1 MRRFLLSLMLLACAL
16 PRWAVATG
24 EVLFVV
30 SEDQPAYKELADA
43 VRAELAR
50 LPAPPAVRLAQAA
63 AFEAEQL
70 GTAQAIVAVGARAFR
85 AVAASGARVPTVGAL
100 LPRSA
105 FVRTVLEHGQGG
117 GRRSAVFLD
126 QPLGRQLELIRIAL
140 PERTQVGVLLGP
152 ESERATTA
160 LQAAAAERRIK
171 LATQK
176 VAEEKELHHAVQRLL
191 AEIDVLLALPDP
203 VVFNAGTVPHILLAS
218 YRQGVPVVGFSQAYV
233 RAGAVLALYS
243 TPAQL
248 GAQTGEM
255 VRTLLTTG
263 QLPAPQHP
271 RYFTVNT
278 NPYVARSLGHA
289 LEEPAVLQM
298 RLQAAERPN

>member
-1 MRRFLLSLMLLACAL
+1 MLLLVCAL
-16 PRWAVATG
+16 PRWAAATG

-30 SEDQPAYKELADA
+30 SEDQPAYKEVVDA

-50 LPAPPAVRLAQAA
+50 LPVPPGIRLAQAA
-63 AFEAEQL
+63 AFEAARQ
-70 GTAQAIVAVGARAFR
+70 GNVQAIVAVGTRAFR
-85 AVAASGARVPTVGAL
+85 AVAASGTRTPAIATL

-105 FVRTVLEHGQGG
+105 FDRTVLEHGRGE

-126 QPLGRQLELIRIAL
+126 QPLGRQLELVKIAL
-140 PERTQVGVLLGP
+140 PGRNRVGVLLGP
-152 ESERATTA
+152 ESEQAMTA
-160 LQAAAAERRIK
+160 LQAAAERRVK
-171 LATQK
+171 LTTQK

-191 AEIDVLLALPDP
+191 AETDVLLALPDSL
-203 VVFNAGTVPHILLAS
+203 VFNAGTVPHILLAS

-255 VRTLLTTG
+255 LRTLLTTG

-278 NPYVARSLGHA
+278 NPYVARSLGRA
-289 LEEPAVLQM
+289 LEEPAVLQE
-298 RLQAAERPN
+298 RLLATERIN